1 MDSAAGGKSWW
12 RSLVPRQRGHGR
24 RKAISRLLTPMAV
37 LLIGATIFCAA
48 AVSVVMRQA
57 DERHDVDRRRALQGI
72 VAERGAGASD
82 LDPGLVRNL
91 EQTWGLRALRFET
104 EPEIGSRDS
113 QPVMDD
119 AGRIL
124 GWFTWDPDQRL
135 SRAFNNLSPFFL
147 IVGVSLILFLG
158 LAIWLVRRSTRD
170 LAISEQRAWKLAH
183 EDLVT
188 GLPNRRRIL
197 QLVDDLLAVRRG
209 DQVVMFAFL
218 ALDGFRDVSD
228 ALGQQSGDRLLIEVA
243 SRLRSAFPL
252 DATVGRLDGDEF
264 AVVMLANDPATA
276 TARAEEAVAAIT
288 RPFWIE
294 QTVHVGATIGLA
306 FAPRDGVTRDALMGH
321 ADLALR
327 SAKRR
332 GGVVGFEAAIGAEFN
347 DRRFIERELRR
358 ALSDQT
364 LDVHYQPIVSADGL
378 RTVGVEALLRWNH
391 PMRGNIPP
399 ASFVPI
405 AEQSGIM
412 NELGQFVLR
421 RALADATRW
430 PDLYISIN
438 LSPVQVRNSGL
449 AQLVAK
455 VLSETGTAAS
465 RVVLEITETVLAENP
480 SEVKLQLEA
489 LRALGVRIA
498 LDDFGTGYSSMS
510 YLQRFPFD
518 KLKIDRSFVEP
529 LGRSSESGVMIQAMV
544 TLGRALG
551 LSVLAEGVETE
562 EQRVLLR
569 LAGCDELQGFLFAK
583 PAPREAID
591 RVLAGGATLGL
602 RSAQRGASG
611 AA

>member
-1 MDSAAGGKSWW
+1 M
-12 RSLVPRQRGHGR
+12 
-24 RKAISRLLTPMAV
+24 SRLITPLALFLV
-37 LLIGATIFCAA
+37 AATLFCAI
-48 AVSVVMRQA
+48 AVSVVIRQA
-57 DERHDVDRRRALQGI
+57 DERHDLNRRRALQSAS
-72 VAERGAGASD
+72 AELSVGP
-82 LDPGLVRNL
+82 LDVDPSLLGRL
-91 EQTWGLRALRFET
+91 EQTWGLKGLRFET
-104 EPEIGSRDS
+104 EPDISSRDS
-113 QPVMDD
+113 QPVLDQ

-124 GWFTWDPDQRL
+124 GWFTWEPDQRL
-135 SRAFNNLSPFFL
+135 ALVFNGLSPL
-147 IVGVSLILFLG
+147 LLILGVGIVLFFG
-158 LAIWLVRRSTRD
+158 LAIWLIRRSTRD
-170 LAISEQRAWKLAH
+170 LALSEQRAWKLAH
-183 EDLVT
+183 QDLVT

-197 QLVDDLLAVRRG
+197 QLVDDALAARKG
-209 DQVVMFAFL
+209 TQVVMFAFL
-218 ALDGFRDVSD
+218 ALEGFRDISD
-228 ALGQQSGDRLLIEVA
+228 ALGQQAGDRVLVEVA
-243 SRLRSAFPL
+243 SRLRAAFPL

-264 AVVMLANDPATA
+264 AIVMLASDAADATS
-276 TARAEEAVAAIT
+276 RAEDAVAAIT

-294 QTVHVGATIGLA
+294 QSVHVGATIGLA
-306 FAPRDGVTRDALMGH
+306 FAPRDGATRDALMGH

-358 ALSDQT
+358 ALSEQT
-364 LDVHYQPIVSADGL
+364 LDVHYQPIVTADGL

-399 ASFVPI
+399 TTFVAI
-405 AEQSGIM
+405 AEQSGMM
-412 NELGQFVLR
+412 NELGEFVLR

-430 PDLYISIN
+430 PDLFIAVN
-438 LSPVQVRNSGL
+438 LSPVQVRDAGL
-449 AQLVAK
+449 ADLVAS
-455 VLSETGTAAS
+455 VLSETGTAAA
-465 RVVLEITETVLAENP
+465 RLVLEITETVLAENP
-480 SEVKLQLEA
+480 NEVKRQLER

-602 RSAQRGASG
+602 RKVQRGG
-611 AA
+611 A

>member
-1 MDSAAGGKSWW
+1 VITPLALFLIAAT
-12 RSLVPRQRGHGR
+12 L
-24 RKAISRLLTPMAV
+24 
-37 LLIGATIFCAA
+37 FCAV
-48 AVSVVMRQA
+48 AVSVVIRQA
-57 DERHDVDRRRALQGI
+57 DERHDIDRRRALQGTI
-72 VAERGAGASD
+72 AELGMGS
-82 LDPGLVRNL
+82 LDVEPSLLGNL
-91 EQTWGLRALRFET
+91 EQTWGLKGLRFET
-104 EPEIGSRDS
+104 EPDIRSRDS
-113 QPVMDD
+113 QPVLDQS
-119 AGRIL
+119 GRIL
-124 GWFTWDPDQRL
+124 GWFTWEPDQRL
-135 SRAFNNLSPFFL
+135 THIFNGFSPLLL
-147 IVGVSLILFLG
+147 ILGMGLILFFG

-170 LAISEQRAWKLAH
+170 LEKSEQRAWKLAH

-197 QLVDDLLAVRRG
+197 QLVDDALAARHG

-218 ALDGFRDVSD
+218 ALEGFRDVSD
-228 ALGQQSGDRLLIEVA
+228 ALGQQAGDRLLVEVA
-243 SRLRSAFPL
+243 SRLRAVFPL

-264 AVVMLANDPATA
+264 AIVMLAADAAAATS
-276 TARAEEAVAAIT
+276 RAEDAVAAIT
-288 RPFWIE
+288 RPFWID
-294 QTVHVGATIGLA
+294 QSVHVGATIGLA

-358 ALSDQT
+358 ALSEQT
-364 LDVHYQPIVSADGL
+364 LDVHYQPIVTADGL
-378 RTVGVEALLRWNH
+378 RTIGVEALLRWNH

-399 ASFVPI
+399 TTFVAI
-405 AEQSGIM
+405 AEQSGMM
-412 NELGQFVLR
+412 NELGEFVLR

-430 PDLYISIN
+430 PDLFVAVN
-438 LSPVQVRNSGL
+438 LSPVQMRDPGL
-449 AQLVAK
+449 TDLVAS
-455 VLSETGTAAS
+455 VLAETGMTAT

-480 SEVKLQLEA
+480 NEVKRQLDR

-591 RVLAGGATLGL
+591 RVLAGGATFGV
-602 RSAQRGASG
+602 RKVQRGG
-611 AA
+611 AREA

>member
-1 MDSAAGGKSWW
+1 M
-12 RSLVPRQRGHGR
+12 
-24 RKAISRLLTPMAV
+24 SRLITPLALFLV
-37 LLIGATIFCAA
+37 AATLFCAI
-48 AVSVVMRQA
+48 AVSVVIRQA
-57 DERHDVDRRRALQGI
+57 DERHDLNRRRALQSAS
-72 VAERGAGASD
+72 AELSVGP
-82 LDPGLVRNL
+82 LDVDPSLLGRL
-91 EQTWGLRALRFET
+91 EQTWGLKGLRFET
-104 EPEIGSRDS
+104 EPDISSRDS
-113 QPVMDD
+113 QPVLDQ

-124 GWFTWDPDQRL
+124 GWFTWEPDQRL
-135 SRAFNNLSPFFL
+135 TLVFNGLSPLLLTLGVGIVLFF
-147 IVGVSLILFLG
+147 G
-158 LAIWLVRRSTRD
+158 LAIWLIRRSTRD
-170 LAISEQRAWKLAH
+170 LALSEQRAWKLAH
-183 EDLVT
+183 QDLVT

-197 QLVDDLLAVRRG
+197 QLVDDALAARKG
-209 DQVVMFAFL
+209 TQVVMFAFL
-218 ALDGFRDVSD
+218 ALEGFRDISD
-228 ALGQQSGDRLLIEVA
+228 ALGQQAGDRVLVEVA
-243 SRLRSAFPL
+243 SRLRAAFPL

-264 AVVMLANDPATA
+264 AIVMLAADAADATS
-276 TARAEEAVAAIT
+276 RAEDAVAAIT

-294 QTVHVGATIGLA
+294 QSVHVGATIGLA
-306 FAPRDGVTRDALMGH
+306 FAPRDGVTRDAVMGH

-358 ALSDQT
+358 ALSEQT
-364 LDVHYQPIVSADGL
+364 LDVHYQPIVTADGL

-399 ASFVPI
+399 TTFVAI
-405 AEQSGIM
+405 AEQSGMM
-412 NELGQFVLR
+412 NELGEFVLR

-430 PDLYISIN
+430 PDLFIAVN
-438 LSPVQVRNSGL
+438 LSPVQVRDQGL
-449 AQLVAK
+449 ADLVAS
-455 VLSETGTAAS
+455 VLSETGTAAA
-465 RVVLEITETVLAENP
+465 RLVLEITETVLAENP
-480 SEVKLQLEA
+480 NEVKRQLER

-602 RSAQRGASG
+602 RKVQRGG
-611 AA
+611 T